1 MENAMGV
8 ATSLAR
14 LTARFLR
21 HRRGN
26 FGMIAAII
34 APVLLLAVG
43 YGVNSAQVALTRSN
57 LLAAL
62 DAAVTSTARDLTTGT
77 ITEKDAPKV
86 VEAFL
91 IANGLRGF
99 AEEGRLTL
107 DSLAIDRLEGTVTAQ
122 ASVELDV
129 AFALFGAAN
138 RQKVTAGS
146 AAIYSA
152 KKVEVVMML
161 DVTGSMVK
169 TRTNDRL
176 GDLQKAAK
184 NAIAT
189 LLGKQDPSKPRVR
202 IALVPYANSVN
213 VGAQIAQRSVYI
225 EKSLEERGKVVSNV
239 DSKNVTSTGRTDNCA
254 TERVGARK
262 YEDVGPE
269 VQMVNRDF
277 FLTAF
282 ADGNA
287 GYGKSARCPVAAV
300 VPLTADSAVLR
311 STIDRFV
318 ADGGTGGH
326 MGVQWA
332 WYMLSEK
339 WKNVFPAS
347 AVPGPYKDK
356 DIAKYA
362 ILMTDGLFNLSY
374 QGASTAKDAY
384 QDKVSVP
391 RSVTHAKRLCE
402 EMRKAGIEIFTVGFH
417 LDTPSA
423 RDVMSSC
430 ASSPRYFFDTSDGD
444 QLNAAFMAIARN
456 IEKLALTK

>member
-21 HRRGN
+21 HQRGN

-152 KKVEVVMML
+152 KKVEVAMML
-161 DVTGSMVK
+161 DLTGSMK
-169 TRTNDRL
+169 KSGSTDKL
-176 GDLQKAAK
+176 GDLQRAARS
-184 NAIAT
+184 AVTT
-189 LLGKQDPSKPRVR
+189 LLGKQDPDKPRVR
-202 IALVPYANSVN
+202 IALIPYANSVN
-213 VGAQIAQRSVYI
+213 VGSLAPQSVYV
-225 EKSLEERGKVVSNV
+225 EQKVGDRGKVVSNV
-239 DSKNVTSTGRTDNCA
+239 DPKNVTTNNRPDNCA
-254 TERVGARK
+254 TERVGARSF
-262 YEDVGPE
+262 EDVGPE

-277 FLTAF
+277 FLTDF
-282 ADGNA
+282 SNGNA
-287 GYGKSARCPVAAV
+287 GHGKSVVCPSATL
-300 VPLTADSAVLR
+300 VPLTADRTKLNN
-311 STIDRFV
+311 TINAFV

-326 MGVQWA
+326 MGIQWA
-332 WYMLSEK
+332 WYMLSDK
-339 WKNVFPAS
+339 WKNVVGA
-347 AVPGPYKDK
+347 AAAPGPYKEQ

-362 ILMTDGLFNLSY
+362 ILMTDGEFNLGFL
-374 QGASTAKDAY
+374 GATTAKGAY
-384 QDKVSVP
+384 GTAAAN
-391 RSVTHAKRLCE
+391 RSIPHAKRLCE
-402 EMRKAGIEIFTVGFH
+402 EMRKAGIEIFTVGFY
-417 LDTPSA
+417 LPNAAA

-430 ASSPRYFFDTSDGD
+430 ASSPRYFFDTANGNE
-444 QLNAAFMAIARN
+444 LNAAFVAIARN